1 MNTDRH
7 RPEPGA
13 HKTDP
18 LPLIP
23 VDKTH
28 ENRPASLMP
37 PNRFQPQDPPA
48 VGTTPAP
55 RLLDRLRHAIR
66 VQHYSIRTEDVYVDW
81 VRRFILFFYHKR
93 HPQELGAVAVTEF
106 LTYLAVERQV
116 ASSTQNQAKS
126 ALLFLYR
133 SVLEID
139 LPWLGEIVAAKER
152 RRLPVVLTQ
161 AEVRRLLQERA
172 QRQHGP
178 VCRAALRHRHAAAR
192 RAAPA
197 RQGRGV
203 RAQGVVGSR
212 RQG

>member
-1 MNTDRH
+1 MKIGRH
-7 RPEPGA
+7 PSRCRADPNQ
-13 HKTDP
+13 KT
-18 LPLIP
+18 
-23 VDKTH
+23 
-28 ENRPASLMP
+28 
-37 PNRFQPQDPPA
+37 PPA
-48 VGTTPAP
+48 VGTAPAP

-66 VQHYSIRTEDVYVDW
+66 AKHYSIRTENVYVDL
-81 VRRFILFFYHKR
+81 VRRFILFHHKR

-139 LPWLGEIVAAKER
+139 LPWLSEIVAAKER
-152 RRLPVVLTQ
+152 RRLPVVSTQ
-161 AEVRRLLQERA
+161 AEVRTLLQERA

-178 VCRAALRHRHAAAR
+178 VCRAALRHRHAAAG

-203 RAQGVVGSR
+203 RAQGVAGSR
-212 RQG
+212 RQR